1 MPTTIV
7 ASLILM
13 NRKGINEKDLLKKA
27 LWLGQ
32 TLKKRKIFIQ
42 SQGLPTKSTIQ
53 VGLEHLKD
61 YLENKRG
68 SYQPNITPQVD
79 YSNYIMLWYYRN
91 PLNFAFFNEA
101 VVIASLF
108 SFGDEQAWTTGVE
121 KAPLFEK
128 VMFLSKLLKRET
140 VLKDRVHDQQVFE
153 YVLGFMKSEGTLL
166 ETDGKFIL
174 NGENETQVLFPVSIL
189 WPIIDTYYLS
199 ALFLVSIQKESEL
212 DKVEILKKIQWMGEQ
227 LFEDRTIQYFE
238 SCNQDSIK
246 NAVEEF

>member
-32 TLKKRKIFIQ
+32 TLKKRNILLQ
-42 SQGLPTKSTIQ
+42 TQGLPTKNTIQ
-53 VGLEHLKD
+53 IGLEHLKD

-68 SYQPNITPQVD
+68 SFQPNITPQVD

-101 VVIASLF
+101 IVIASIF
-108 SFGDEQAWTTGVE
+108 SFGEELAWSSGVDKDSIFE
-121 KAPLFEK
+121 KAK
-128 VMFLSKLLKRET
+128 FLSQLLKKET
-140 VLKDRVHDQQVFE
+140 VLKDRVHEREVFDYTIE
-153 YVLGFMKSEGTLL
+153 FMLSEGALL
-166 ETDGKFIL
+166 LNGDKLSL

-199 ALFLVSIQKESEL
+199 ALFLVSIQKETEL
-212 DKVEILKKIQWMGEQ
+212 DKVEILKKIQWMGE
-227 LFEDRTIQYFE
+227 
-238 SCNQDSIK
+238 
-246 NAVEEF
+246 